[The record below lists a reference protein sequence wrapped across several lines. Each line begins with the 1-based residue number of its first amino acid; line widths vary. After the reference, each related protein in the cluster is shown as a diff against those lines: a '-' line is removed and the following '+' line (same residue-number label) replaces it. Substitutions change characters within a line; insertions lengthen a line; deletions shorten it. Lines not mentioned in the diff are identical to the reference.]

1 MLFRASRLWLQSL
14 ARAFKIILPVLTFS
28 VKPKSSFSKVRLVC
42 AQALALIFAS
52 RKVDSFHPYKEWKH
66 WLLKWASL
74 TGHSSSFRLNATEAD
89 EHFRQHWLKNKLYP
103 SFMIVKPK
111 MLIKCGW
118 RLGLILTSAPVNVMK
133 NTPSSKTSQPGQR
146 AADVATLLAQQKCPW
161 GLKLSLDVTSSNEQS
176 FWESSIEQRGLLHR
190 SEFLS
195 LSWKTSVHH
204 DIENRCWFRFQ
215 IFFLFLDTTWII
227 LKRFT
232 PNCTA
237 IGPLIDFEVQL

>member
-1 MLFRASRLWLQSL
+1 M
-14 ARAFKIILPVLTFS
+14 
-28 VKPKSSFSKVRLVC
+28 
-42 AQALALIFAS
+42 
-52 RKVDSFHPYKEWKH
+52 
-66 WLLKWASL
+66 KWASL

-118 RLGLILTSAPVNVMK
+118 RLGLILTSATVNVME

-215 IFFLFLDTTWII
+215 IFFFVSWHNLDHLETLYTKLHRNRATYRFWSAIIIYDREYCITLTTYK
-227 LKRFT
+227 L
-232 PNCTA
+232 
-237 IGPLIDFEVQL
+237 